1 MAYLV
6 FDNAL
11 SKKYYNAVVT
21 LIIPF
26 GRNLMEDTKNLSDEQ
41 IIQKIVKGET
51 DLFSVLLDRHLTS
64 LKGTIHN
71 CLLRNTDN
79 SFSRNVEAED
89 LLSEIMM
96 KIFSNLNT
104 FDSSKA
110 SFKTWISHIASN
122 HIIDWGRKKKLKI
135 WHPIDEDV
143 EYNPMDHIPSDELAH
158 LDRQVLREIIN
169 EVIDTIQNMSNK
181 LLQTYIACKFVMFM
195 PDKELAEFVDV
206 SESAVRSNLCRA
218 IREFKKEL
226 IIRYKEYADRDIG
239 EIVESIKNGCIRI
252 TEDQI
257 AKISDLDAQFIAEQI
272 GIRRRKIED
281 IASEKGLSKDTIKK
295 LAYKAL
301 KELITKGLK
310 RRIKEIIPE
319 TELTENEITLINK
332 YIALALEGEKEILTR
347 GESENEQMREIKP
360 WIDLLAA
367 ATTIFRT
374 PGKALQ
380 IGESLLKKAAETK
393 ITMDELAVKLKLNI
407 HDLGELLNN
416 KVTDKVRMN
425 KHLIKRMSVF
435 LALGHKS
442 LETILQTSF
451 PKWYLS
457 RTRNA
462 DDLSMGS
469 AERLKKKIKEIVV
482 KKYGRK

>member
-1 MAYLV
+1 MAHPV

-11 SKKYYNAVVT
+11 SKKYYNAVVN
-21 LIIPF
+21 LIIPS

-41 IIQKIVKGET
+41 IIQRIVKGET

-310 RRIKEIIPE
+310 RRIKETIPE

-332 YIALALEGEKEILTR
+332 YVALALEGEKEILTR

-367 ATTIFRT
+367 ATTILRT
-374 PGKALQ
+374 PVKVLQ
-380 IGESLLKKAAETK
+380 IGDLLLKKAAETQ
-393 ITMDELAVKLKLNI
+393 ITMDELAEKLKLNV
-407 HDLGELLNN
+407 HELSELLNN
-416 KVTDKVRMN
+416 KVSEKN
-425 KHLIKRMSVF
+425 KTNKYLLKRIAGF
-435 LALGHKS
+435 LELPQKS
-442 LETILQTSF
+442 LETLMATSF
-451 PKWYLS
+451 PKGYLAQ
-457 RTRNA
+457 TRNSSE
-462 DDLSMGS
+462 LSMKKES
-469 AERLKKKIKEIVV
+469 ELKNKIKGIVV
-482 KKYGRK
+482 SKFGK